1 MGELFWKV
9 QAAVFYCLTLVG
21 AGFPVASTQRVGAV
35 VGSVMW
41 RLLPKRRDI
50 VLDNL
55 ENALVYL
62 VGHPLWCTPGKET
75 ALLATQAYGNLGT
88 SLIEICKLYHG
99 RGEHLIA
106 GIELRGL
113 EHYEAA
119 KAKNKGIICF
129 SGHCGNWELM
139 ALALGRLLGD
149 GAVVA
154 RRQNNPHFNRMVE
167 RMRMSYNSR
176 VIYKKGAFRGIL
188 SALRSGDLVGIL
200 ADQAASPEDGVL
212 VSMMGRKA
220 WASKAPVLLARK
232 SGAPLLPVFIH
243 RDGDHHVI
251 TFYPEHTLS
260 RDMSDC
266 GIQKETQALSQYVEN
281 FVAAH
286 PAQWYWMHRR
296 WKRAGQACV

>member
-9 QAAVFYCLTLVG
+9 QAAVFYSLTLVG
-21 AGFPVASTQRVGAV
+21 ALIPVAATRRMGAV

-41 RLLPKRRDI
+41 RLLPKRRHI
-50 VLDNL
+50 VQDNL
-55 ENALVYL
+55 EKSLGYL
-62 VGHPLWCTPGKET
+62 NGHPLWCAPGSGT
-75 ALLATQAYGNLGT
+75 APLSAQAYDNLGT
-88 SLIEICKLYHG
+88 SLVEICKLYHG

-106 GIELRGL
+106 GIELRGR

-119 KAKNKGIICF
+119 RARNKGVICF

-139 ALALGRLLGD
+139 ALALGRICGD

-176 VIYKKGAFRGIL
+176 VIYKKGAFRSIL
-188 SALRSGDLVGIL
+188 SALRSGHMVGIL

-212 VSMMGRKA
+212 VNMMGRKA

-243 RDGDHHVI
+243 REGDHHVI
-251 TFYPEHTLS
+251 TFYPEHTFS

-266 GIQKETQALSQYVEN
+266 GIQKETQALSHYVEN